1 MYFTFI
7 LVKFQKGAVINATVL
22 YLTSLYIYI
31 YIYLCIYKRGNYAYE
46 RLNNLSKITYLLNDR
61 SNI

>member
-7 LVKFQKGAVINATVL
+7 LVNFQKAAVINATVL
-22 YLTSLYIYI
+22 YLTSLYIYT
-31 YIYLCIYKRGNYAYE
+31 YIFLFIYKRGNYAYE

>member
-7 LVKFQKGAVINATVL
+7 LVNFQKAAVINATVL

-31 YIYLCIYKRGNYAYE
+31 FLFIYKRGNYAYE